1 MNHRTMPER
10 ILLKF
15 CKPLDAPDYPGGTV
29 RTNLDNSLSFL
40 LKTTPGF
47 IDMVR
52 GKTVLDFGCG
62 LGNQAAK
69 LALDYD
75 CFVTGLDLPRPYLQS
90 HWSRFASI
98 QNLRLTTE
106 LLTSEQFDVVY
117 SCSSFEHFPDP
128 EHILRLM
135 GERVKPGGRIV
146 ITFAEPW
153 YSNNGSHM
161 GGFCRL
167 PWVNLLFAE
176 RTIMSVRSLYRTDG
190 AQRFIEI
197 EGGLNQMS
205 VAKFERIMRSSGMRI
220 ESLRLWPTKGL
231 PLVTGVPVLREL
243 LTSACSCVLQKD
255 VN

>member
-1 MNHRTMPER
+1 MPER

-52 GKTVLDFGCG
+52 GKAVLDFGCG

-98 QNLRLTTE
+98 PNLRLTTE

-135 GERVKPGGRIV
+135 GERVKPDGRIV